1 MNQQTYIN
9 MLQDVIQIQS
19 ENGNE
24 EAVAKYYQD
33 VLNDHGIDSKLITYS
48 EGRSSLV
55 AEIANGKGK
64 VLVLSGHMDVVS
76 SGDKDQWTHPPFSGD
91 IEDGIIWGRGAS
103 DMKSGLT
110 ALVIAFIKLKES
122 GRFKGTIRLL
132 ATVGEE
138 IGELGS
144 TQLTSLGYLDDVDAV
159 LIGEPCNLGVV
170 YAHKGS
176 LNYKVV
182 SKGIAA
188 HSSTPDLGENA
199 IDYLLTAMTMISERI
214 AQQAEQ
220 VENPVLGKTFHN
232 ITLLS
237 GGSQVNS
244 IPDRAMF
251 EANARTIPEYD
262 NEAVMATVE
271 AVLEELNQIKCVDLE
286 AVITANQPPVET
298 TPDSQLV
305 QTILQVANRHASL
318 KPQFLIQQMNDVLGK
333 DMLSEDMA
341 SSVFDSVQPMVVSG
355 TTDAAQFVRA
365 NAHLEVAVYGP
376 GMPTLN
382 HKIDERL
389 PLSQY
394 LDFIE
399 VYQEVI
405 HEYLQ

>member
-55 AEIANGKGK
+55 AEIANGEGK

-76 SGDKDQWTHPPFSGD
+76 SGDKDQRTHPPFSGD

-138 IGELGS
+138 VGELGS

>member
-1 MNQQTYIN
+1 

>member
-55 AEIANGKGK
+55 AEIANGEGK

-286 AVITANQPPVET
+286 AVITANQSPVET